1 MAYLYDDEDN
11 APMNEETFDRI
22 DMDGHNPTVYGSFA
36 EMKAIE
42 TDPVPMTSNCHE
54 RCRYSKFCYQTY
66 KCKGSNR
73 SDFPDE
79 CALFYKIDDLM
90 EEAKD
95 IPFYDPD
102 DIPEEECESDDT

>member
-11 APMNEETFDRI
+11 APMNEDAFE
-22 DMDGHNPTVYGSFA
+22 
-36 EMKAIE
+36 KAIG
-42 TDPVPMTSNCHE
+42 TAKNCHE
-54 RCRYSKFCYQTY
+54 RCRYSQQCYQTF

-79 CALFYKIDDLM
+79 CVLFYKIDDLM
-90 EEAKD
+90 YETKAKD

-102 DIPEEECESDDT
+102 DIPEEEYESDDT

>member
-11 APMNEETFDRI
+11 APMNEDAFE
-22 DMDGHNPTVYGSFA
+22 
-36 EMKAIE
+36 KALG
-42 TDPVPMTSNCHE
+42 TAKNCHE
-54 RCRYSKFCYQTY
+54 RCRYSKLCYQIF

-73 SDFPDE
+73 ADFPDE

-90 EEAKD
+90 QETRD

-102 DIPEEECESDDT
+102 FDLPEDEEEGEC